1 MPHKTIANLSGVSV
15 HRAGKAIDHDPGQ
28 SCAGMSDHEMRQFMK
43 EEQAEGMHPSLKGK
57 RF

>member
-1 MPHKTIANLSGVSV
+1 MPHKTIANLSGVRV
-15 HRAGKAIDHDPGQ
+15 HHTGKEIDHDPGQ
-28 SCAGMSDHEMRQFMK
+28 SCAGMNDQEMRKFMK